1 MDDSTES
8 QPLGDCFVCL
18 LNPVWQ
24 MVLTRSLWHPRRR
37 SLEHA
42 WILTALRC
50 QGMDQPATCADGPQR
65 WDGLHLAL
73 QGTVPG
79 CISEACGPHQLPK
92 RPLGPVA
99 RPVLRHPAGS
109 LSISLCAASGFP
121 TNHSCHHSQHHV
133 GTSGPVMAPTHLEAD
148 RILPQT
154 LAISFILFWTP

>member
-8 QPLGDCFVCL
+8 QSLGDCFVCL

-24 MVLTRSLWHPRRR
+24 MVLTRSLWHPGRR

-50 QGMDQPATCADGPQR
+50 QGMDQPATCADGPLR

-73 QGTVPG
+73 QGAVPG

-92 RPLGPVA
+92 QPLGPVA
-99 RPVLRHPAGS
+99 KPVQS
-109 LSISLCAASGFP
+109 
-121 TNHSCHHSQHHV
+121 
-133 GTSGPVMAPTHLEAD
+133 
-148 RILPQT
+148 
-154 LAISFILFWTP
+154 SFFFCLFWDFFFPIAFSTNGEAEITQKV

>member
-24 MVLTRSLWHPRRR
+24 MVLTRSLWHPGRR

-50 QGMDQPATCADGPQR
+50 QGMDQPAACADGPLR

-73 QGTVPG
+73 QG
-79 CISEACGPHQLPK
+79 
-92 RPLGPVA
+92 PLGPVA
-99 RPVLRHPAGS
+99 KPVLRHPAGS
-109 LSISLCAASGFP
+109 PSISLCAASGFP
-121 TNHSCHHSQHHV
+121 TDHSCHHSQHHV
-133 GTSGPVMAPTHLEAD
+133 GTSGPVMAPVHLEAD
-148 RILPQT
+148 RILAQT
-154 LAISFILFWTP
+154 LTVSFILFWTP